1 MTRQL
6 NKTQL
11 QHFLPHF
18 CHGNFV
24 LRSVITAELIA
35 ILLFLIVIPDWQYL
49 GLTSLF
55 IQWITLTSLVI
66 LCLIR
71 PWLIKLTSLVSS
83 IVILCITAGITL
95 VSTLIASDFMA
106 TLTAQST
113 STSSLIFMIYRNTT
127 ITLIM
132 TGFLLRYT
140 YIHYQM
146 NQRQKLEL
154 QTKLQSLQSRIEP
167 HFLFN
172 SLNNIASLIP
182 TQPVLAEKL
191 IEDLST
197 LLRSSLNETTFTA
210 PLTQEIRLAERYLN
224 IEKMRIGERLVIQWE
239 ISSQVHD
246 TLYVPY
252 LFLQPLLENAIKHG
266 IQPDPEGGYLLIS
279 IKQLNK
285 KYLQIH
291 IKNSLPKIKYTTKM
305 NHHIGLDNTRERMSA
320 IFGDTASMQTKKTD
334 RYFYVTI
341 KIPVKNNRSPLPG
354 IDKIPAE
361 HSSL

>member
-1 MTRQL
+1 MIKQSH
-6 NKTQL
+6 KTQS

-24 LRSVITAELIA
+24 LRSVITSELIA
-35 ILLFLIVIPDWQYL
+35 ILLFLIVMPDWQYL
-49 GLTSLF
+49 GLNSFF

-66 LCLIR
+66 LCFIR
-71 PWLIKLTSLVSS
+71 PWLIKRSSFVSS
-83 IVILCITAGITL
+83 IIILCITASITAASTIIACDFMITL
-95 VSTLIASDFMA
+95 
-106 TLTAQST
+106 T
-113 STSSLIFMIYRNTT
+113 SQAAPKSLIFMLYRNTT

-140 YIHYQM
+140 YVHYQM

-182 TQPVLAEKL
+182 TQPLLAEKL

-224 IEKMRIGERLVIQWE
+224 IEKMRLGERLSIRWD

-246 TLYVPY
+246 TVYVPY
-252 LFLQPLLENAIKHG
+252 LFLQPLLENAVKHG

-279 IKQLNK
+279 VKQPDRK
-285 KYLQIH
+285 FIQIH
-291 IKNSLPKIKYTTKM
+291 IKNSLPKIKYTTKE
-305 NHHIGLDNTRERMSA
+305 NHHIGLNNTRERMNA
-320 IFGDTASMQTKKTD
+320 IFGDTASLKIKKTSVF
-334 RYFYVTI
+334 FYVTI
-341 KIPVKNNRSPLPG
+341 KIPITGNNV
-354 IDKIPAE
+354 INHAIN
-361 HSSL
+361 